1 MFVHD
6 AVCEV
11 IQCGDTEVPAS
22 RLGTVVETMAHTLP
36 GDTTTG
42 FQQQFQVSS
51 VLTVHNGIFLSRSMP
66 TDYSGMRTLRIESVN
81 AHIFHA

>member
-22 RLGTVVETMAHTLP
+22 RLGTVVETMARTLP

-42 FQQQFQVSS
+42 FQQQFQVLL
-51 VLTVHNGIFLSRSMP
+51 LTTIRILLLYQVINMP
-66 TDYSGMRTLRIESVN
+66 TDYSGMYT
-81 AHIFHA
+81 